1 MKRICLVLLAS
12 AMILPAKA
20 QIDSKK
26 EIEADI
32 ELTGGTHSMY
42 PTGQPVPTK
51 APKGYKPFYI
61 SHVGRHG
68 ARYALGSTI
77 YEDVLKVWNDAAGK
91 DLLTEEGKT
100 LYEAYIGLY
109 PQLAHREGQL
119 TFKGQEQH
127 RLIASQMM
135 RNYPEVFKGQ
145 THAEVVSTNVH
156 RSIVSMYSCLQ
167 QLEEM
172 DKTFWYNADY
182 GYPYQAYL
190 LPEFAEFSTE
200 RKAKADKKQRKFRK
214 EILDADAIVGRWFTN
229 PKEVVENSQSFCR
242 TMHSVL
248 ATLDNL
254 DIEVPEVLYTMF
266 TPEERYSIWRFNNY
280 RHYTNYGMSPDV
292 ENIRPAAMN
301 PLLQDIVE
309 RANEDWANGV
319 QLRLRYA
326 HDTTI
331 MPLLSLLGVNG
342 MNCVVTDPYKVEN
355 YWRNY
360 DIPMAANLQL
370 VFFRSK
376 KNPEILVQV
385 LLNGK
390 EATLPLEMAAPGCF
404 YRWEDIKGLAA
415 K

>member
-1 MKRICLVLLAS
+1 MKRFCFVLLAGL
-12 AMILPAKA
+12 MILPAWA
-20 QIDSKK
+20 QNNSLK

-42 PTGQPVPTK
+42 PANQPVPTK

-77 YEDVLKVWNDAAGK
+77 YEDMLKVWNEAASK
-91 DLLTEEGKT
+91 DLLTEEGKA

-119 TFKGQEQH
+119 TLKGQEQH

-135 RNYPEVFKGQ
+135 RNYPEVFKGM

-156 RSIVSMYSCLQ
+156 RSIVSMYSCMQ

-172 DKTFWYNADY
+172 DKTFYYNADY
-182 GYPYQAYL
+182 GYPYQAVL
-190 LPEFAEFSTE
+190 LPEFPEFNKEMRAS
-200 RKAKADKKQRKFRK
+200 ADKKQKKFRK
-214 EILDADAIVGRWFTN
+214 EVLDADSILRRWFTD
-229 PKEVVENSQSFCR
+229 PKQLVESSQSFCR
-242 TMHSVL
+242 SMHTVL
-248 ATLDNL
+248 STLDNL
-254 DIEVPEVLYTMF
+254 DVAVPEVLYTMF
-266 TPEERYSIWRFNNY
+266 TPEERLSIWRINNL

-292 ENIRPAAMN
+292 NNVRPVAMYG
-301 PLLQDIVE
+301 LIQDIVE
-309 RANEDWANGV
+309 KADEDWANGV

-342 MNCVVTDPYKVEN
+342 MDCVIADPYQVEN

-360 DIPMAANLQL
+360 DIPMAANLQF

-404 YRWEDIKGLAA
+404 YKWEDIKQLAA